1 MAVNILLFM
10 IIPAVAGSLEPGCN
24 HRIFDVRGGG
34 CHRAQ
39 GDGGA
44 MRRLG
49 ELHFSHTP
57 T

>member
-1 MAVNILLFM
+1 MAVNILPFM